1 MIIYGC
7 LLLTSGR
14 VLLIKCKT
22 NTMLNLKEG
31 HPYKEFG
38 VYHKPQ
44 IFKTANIKTAKFKG
58 WLYLK
63 LLAKTKNGFKNSNN
77 TYI

>member
-1 MIIYGC
+1 
-7 LLLTSGR
+7 
-14 VLLIKCKT
+14 
-22 NTMLNLKEG
+22 MLNLNEG